1 VTVTAPRPLKVLL
14 VEDSEE
20 DVMLIRVALNEQL
33 GDHELMVIGN
43 GDAAVAYL
51 NAEPPHPESPL
62 PDLVLLD
69 LNLPGT
75 DGRGVLQAI
84 KSSRTLHATPVV
96 IMTTSG
102 AEDDITAAYAL
113 NANAYVQKPIQLD
126 DFISA
131 VRSIKAFWVA
141 HVRFAEHEA

>member
-1 VTVTAPRPLKVLL
+1 VTATATRPLNVLL

-20 DVMLIRVALNEQL
+20 DVMLVRVALDEQE

-51 NAEPPHPESPL
+51 NAKPPHPGSPL

-75 DGRGVLQAI
+75 DGREVLQAI
-84 KSSRTLHATPVV
+84 KTSEMLHATPVV
-96 IMTTSG
+96 ILSTSG
-102 AEDDITAAYAL
+102 AENDITTAYAL
-113 NANAYVQKPIQLD
+113 NANAYVQKPIHLD

-141 HVRFAEHEA
+141 HVRFAEHKA